1 MDNYNKKVLKANR
14 LTIKEMVVAIFGPV
28 VNLMFIIIFV
38 LLEKEKIFNV
48 EAEILIYINLLI
60 FILNILPIYPLDG
73 GRIIKN
79 LIHLFYGKVISIKAI
94 NIISNIM
101 AVLLAIITIILSI
114 ATTNILYIF
123 VVIYI
128 VVIVIKENKIC
139 KMKIKMY
146 KILENNIAINRD

>member
-128 VVIVIKENKIC
+128 AVIVIKENKIC

>member
-38 LLEKEKIFNV
+38 LLGKEKIFNV

-128 VVIVIKENKIC
+128 AVIVIKENKIC